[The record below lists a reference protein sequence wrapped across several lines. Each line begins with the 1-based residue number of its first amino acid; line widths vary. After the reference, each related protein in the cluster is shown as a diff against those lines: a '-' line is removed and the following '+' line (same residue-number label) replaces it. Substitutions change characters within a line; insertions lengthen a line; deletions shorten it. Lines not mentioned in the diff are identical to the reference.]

1 MKAHN
6 VDMGDV
12 GGGPGKTDG
21 KDGDGKNGR
30 GNHDVDKDG
39 GGWCKTGDHNPH
51 CNAKNGYKD
60 KNGRSRNDKG
70 KNGCGED
77 EDTGKNDRRKNG
89 CGDGG
94 ESDSDSAGYDG
105 PCLPDRPPRKFLPL
119 ERQAMALLSMAVPP
133 EDRGVFEDRF
143 RSFKTGQAKPTC
155 PSTGTVCRTSAAHIA
170 GAYGCDIAL
179 PLHSAVDMFPSSG
192 TMSSYLSEIYVM
204 DVILN
209 RSPFSEE
216 AVGKSVNKAAGC
228 DDDVLLVRSYCEEDL
243 HDDNDYKFRTMI
255 LFLPQCGVFYCAR
268 ERRQEDV
275 GVARTLVALDM
286 SWLRLQR
293 RYYREE
299 GKIVYTFGE
308 GGYVKRFYQE
318 GILEG
323 RYTYYNGDTL
333 CYKSQRVSAWRLSL
347 NRTTDSQQDRVI
359 YRVRQCLDE
368 KGPKMAPDVI
378 DGVRR
383 TWKEEYL
390 ALEYNR
396 RLATTNSARRDGR
409 HYAQEC
415 HHSRLPQK
423 CWVINPT
430 LEHFIDIMVDLL
442 PRLGRQKN
450 KQSVVMVRNVNFLA
464 DDGGKRLFGAMAC
477 ITKHNKALRLAKRK
491 SAARS
496 NAGDYGTMH
505 AIGTHV
511 HFDGVTIDS
520 YAANACVGEKL
531 LRKIVVSLAKIGRCA
546 YPQVYAVIRGTEEN
560 SGLQPVSPMDGEGGR
575 RVENTVDVSVDLGN
589 TSHVDVHNGS
599 QGYSVWGEDPGRG
612 TNWFLV
618 LPNVYGL
625 RPDPDGNDWIR
636 FEGLAIR
643 ITDGVSVSWDGRDI
657 RQHCTSLSEP
667 DGPPVGE
674 GLSDRA
680 CGSRHDAKNHL
691 YGTFTAVKK
700 RVVEAGR
707 KLSAAMSVARA
718 QQAVAVGDL
727 EESAPS
733 RKSGKNRRKKQK
745 NKKRSQRGRAK
756 PVDDDAVDVAY
767 CKDDDNGDGD
777 DDKDDDDDNHRNTG
791 VVPSACCDYR
801 IPKRTRR

>member
-1 MKAHN
+1 MDRDAH
-6 VDMGDV
+6 DEDGR
-12 GGGPGKTDG
+12 G
-21 KDGDGKNGR
+21 KDDEVN
-30 GNHDVDKDG
+30 
-39 GGWCKTGDHNPH
+39 
-51 CNAKNGYKD
+51 Y
-60 KNGRSRNDKG
+60 
-70 KNGCGED
+70 GCGED
-77 EDTGKNDRRKNG
+77 DEVNNGRDKDDEINDGCGEDDELNNGCGGDDEGKNG

-94 ESDSDSAGYDG
+94 DSDSDNDDDNAGYNG
-105 PCLPDRPPRKFLPL
+105 PCLPNRPKRKFLPSQT
-119 ERQAMALLSMAVPP
+119 QAMALLSMAVPP

-268 ERRQEDV
+268 ERRHEDV

-333 CYKSQRVSAWRLSL
+333 TYKSQRVSAWRLSL

-378 DGVRR
+378 DGIHR

-396 RLATTNSARRDGR
+396 RLATANSARKDGR
-409 HYAQEC
+409 HYAQGC
-415 HHSRLPQK
+415 HHSRLPEK
-423 CWVINPT
+423 CWVIDPT
-430 LEHFIDIMVDLL
+430 SEHFVDIMVDL

-450 KQSVVMVRNVNFLA
+450 KQSVVMVRNVSYLA

-491 SAARS
+491 GAARS
-496 NAGDYGTMH
+496 SAGDYGTMH

-531 LRKIVVSLAKIGRCA
+531 LRKMVVSLAKIGRCA
-546 YPQVYAVIRGTEEN
+546 YPQVYAVIRDTEEN

-575 RVENTVDVSVDLGN
+575 RVGYTVDVSVDLGN
-589 TSHVDVHNGS
+589 TSHVDVHDGS
-599 QGYSVWGEDPGRG
+599 QGYSVWGEEFPGRG

-625 RPDPDGNDWIR
+625 RPDPDGDDWIR

-657 RQHCTSLSEP
+657 RHCTSLSEP

-674 GLSDRA
+674 GIGDRA
-680 CGSRHDAKNHL
+680 CGSKYDAKNHL
-691 YGTFTAVKK
+691 YGTFTAVKE

-707 KLSAAMSVARA
+707 KVCAAMSVARA
-718 QQAVAVGDL
+718 QQAVAVVDL

-733 RKSGKNRRKKQK
+733 RKSGKNRRKKRK

-756 PVDDDAVDVAY
+756 PVDDVVDVAY
-767 CKDDDNGDGD
+767 CEDDDNGDGD
-777 DDKDDDDDNHRNTG
+777 DDKDDDDDNHRNTS